1 MARLRLLKLLERSSK
16 GITFATVGSRLYTAC
31 VVILTCLGDFLDGSD
46 QFFIILKK
54 FSSILN
60 LQRGFQNFSLPDL
73 CRGD

>member
-1 MARLRLLKLLERSSK
+1 MARLRLLKSLERSSK
-16 GITFATVGSRLYTAC
+16 GITFAMVGSRLYMAC
-31 VVILTCLGDFLDGSD
+31 VDTLTCLGDFLDGSD

-73 CRGD
+73 CRRD